1 MLFNAKSLFSLRN
14 WLIYAEIL
22 AVVGFILLAAFYI
35 RRGSAESE
43 PFPLSDV
50 ADFIEQ
56 ADTRFAQQDLT
67 DAALY
72 YWQAL
77 QALEAVEKEQVI
89 SVNGV
94 SQTAGAIGLHANL
107 RIAEIYSQN
116 SWAKDARA
124 RLEHAARIEPNHPDV
139 RLLRGRLLSDDALD
153 DTLLAQATEEFLAVI
168 ESDPNNAEAHYRLG
182 VLYHGNKQLEEAAV
196 HYKKAIESD
205 PEFRDVTSEKSPIGI
220 LARLQLSR
228 TYAKMLQNYQFLDR
242 EFTDEDM
249 AEVTRLESESIL
261 LLEQALEKRP
271 GMDEVIADL
280 VRLYSARARALG
292 REDTET
298 RGYGDALRVY
308 ERIVELDPQDVR
320 AWEQMAEI
328 YAGFLGDKTKAL
340 EMYRKVYEIEPHP
353 TVLANIKS
361 LEEDLAAE
369 EEALEMED
377 ELE

>member
-1 MLFNAKSLFSLRN
+1 MPFNAKSLFSLRN

-22 AVVGFILLAAFYI
+22 AVVGFIVLAAFYI

-56 ADTRFAQQDLT
+56 ADTRFAEQDLT

-124 RLEHAARIEPNHPDV
+124 RLEHAARIQPDHADV

-153 DTLLAQATEEFLAVI
+153 DALLAQATEEFLAVI
-168 ESDPNNAEAHYRLG
+168 GSDPNNAEAHYRLG
-182 VLYHGNKQLEEAAV
+182 VLYHGNKQLKEAAV

-205 PEFRDVTSEKSPIGI
+205 PEFRDITSEKSPIGI

-292 REDTET
+292 REDIET

-308 ERIVELDPQDVR
+308 ERIVELDPQEVR

-328 YAGFLGDKTKAL
+328 YAGFLGDKAKAL

-369 EEALEMED
+369 QKALEIED

>member
-124 RLEHAARIEPNHPDV
+124 RLEHAARIQPDHPDV
-139 RLLRGRLLSDDALD
+139 RLLRGRLLSNDALD

-196 HYKKAIESD
+196 HYKKAIQSD

-308 ERIVELDPQDVR
+308 ERIVELDPQDVL

-328 YAGFLGDKTKAL
+328 YAGFLGDKAKAL

-369 EEALEMED
+369 QEALEMED

>member
-14 WLIYAEIL
+14 WLVYAEIL
-22 AVVGFILLAAFYI
+22 AVVGFIVLAAFYI

-124 RLEHAARIEPNHPDV
+124 RLEHAARIQPDHPDV
-139 RLLRGRLLSDDALD
+139 RLLRGRLLSNDALD

-196 HYKKAIESD
+196 HYKKAIQSD

-308 ERIVELDPQDVR
+308 ERIVELDPQDVL

-328 YAGFLGDKTKAL
+328 YAGFLGDKAKAL

-369 EEALEMED
+369 QEALEMED

>member
-124 RLEHAARIEPNHPDV
+124 RLEHAARIQPDHPDV
-139 RLLRGRLLSDDALD
+139 RLLRGRLLSNDALD

-308 ERIVELDPQDVR
+308 ERIVELDPQDVL

-328 YAGFLGDKTKAL
+328 YVGFLGDKAKAL

-369 EEALEMED
+369 QEALEIED

>member
-22 AVVGFILLAAFYI
+22 GVVGFIVLAAFYI

-124 RLEHAARIEPNHPDV
+124 RLEHAARIQPDHPDV
-139 RLLRGRLLSDDALD
+139 RLLRGRLLSNDALD

-308 ERIVELDPQDVR
+308 ERIVELDPQDVL
-320 AWEQMAEI
+320 AWGQMAEI
-328 YAGFLGDKTKAL
+328 YAGFLGDKAKAL

-369 EEALEMED
+369 QEALEMED

>member
-107 RIAEIYSQN
+107 RISEIYSQN

-124 RLEHAARIEPNHPDV
+124 RLEHAARIQPNHPDV

-153 DTLLAQATEEFLAVI
+153 DVLLAQATEEFLAVI

-261 LLEQALEKRP
+261 LLEQALEQRP

-298 RGYGDALRVY
+298 RGYGDALPVY
-308 ERIVELDPQDVR
+308 ERIVELDPQDVH

-369 EEALEMED
+369 QEALEMED